1 MVRSYFSMLA
11 AILALVLLRVA
22 VADVKIGLSAAS
34 DANNAGTY
42 IWALAFSEALENGG
56 METSIFTSSSLGNEV
71 VRAEQVLLGLLEVNV
86 CGTQEFEPFTDMI
99 AAMELPF
106 MFEDSNELDRL
117 IDETD
122 FLARVNE
129 IAADYGMR
137 MIDLAYL
144 GGMSGLFTAREPI
157 REVSDVKSFR
167 MRAMVSEQV
176 GYFEAWGGAAT
187 QVAWEEVPQALQT
200 GIVDGYM
207 NPPIVAVLFG
217 HGGQLDYFTDIRM
230 SPSTRVISVSE
241 SWYQSLDDVERST
254 VRHAFKVARLAN
266 REWAAHSEE
275 RDFRLLDEAGIEV
288 IHLSPAVRDE
298 FRQKIL
304 PLYEHQATPNALHVM
319 QGYIDTLRGT
329 E

>member
-1 MVRSYFSMLA
+1 MVRSFYCVLA
-11 AILALVLLRVA
+11 AFSWLVFPAVA
-22 VADVKIGLSAAS
+22 AADVKIALSAAA
-34 DANNAGTY
+34 DANKSGTY
-42 IWALAFSEALENGG
+42 VWALAFSEALEKGG

-86 CGTQEFEPFTDMI
+86 CGTQEFEPFTDLI
-99 AAMELPF
+99 AALELPF
-106 MFEDSNELDRL
+106 MFEDNDELDRL

-122 FLARVNE
+122 FLSQVNE
-129 IAADYGMR
+129 ISVDYGMR

-144 GGMSGLFTAREPI
+144 GGMSGLFTAREAI

-176 GYFEAWGGAAT
+176 DYFQAWGGAAT

-241 SWYQSLDDVERST
+241 SWFQGLDDAERL
-254 VRHAFKVARLAN
+254 VVQHAFKVAREAN
-266 REWAAHSEE
+266 RAWAARSEE
-275 RDFRLLDEAGIEV
+275 RDFRLLDEVGIEV
-288 IHLSPAVRDE
+288 IHLSPAARDE
-298 FRQKIL
+298 FRQKLL
-304 PLYEHQATPNALHVM
+304 PLYEHQATPHALQLV
-319 QGYIDTLRGT
+319 QGYVDSLRAG

>member
-1 MVRSYFSMLA
+1 MIRSCHAILA
-11 AILALVLLRVA
+11 AILALALSPVTL
-22 VADVKIGLSAAS
+22 ADVKIALSAAS
-34 DANNAGTY
+34 DANNSGTY
-42 IWALAFSEALENGG
+42 VWAQAFSEALEKDG

-122 FLARVNE
+122 FLERVNE
-129 IAADYGMR
+129 IAVDYGMR
-137 MIDLAYL
+137 MVDLAYL
-144 GGMSGLFTAREPI
+144 GGMSGLFTAREAI

-176 GYFEAWGGAAT
+176 SYFEAWGGAAT

-241 SWYQSLDDVERST
+241 SWFQSLDDAERMT
-254 VRHAFKVARLAN
+254 VKHAFKAARDAN
-266 REWAAHSEE
+266 RQWAARSEE

-288 IHLSPAVRDE
+288 IHLSPSVRDE
-298 FRQKIL
+298 FRQKLL

-319 QGYIDTLRGT
+319 QGYLNTLRAV